1 VAFVL
6 DASVAIAWFVKSL
19 ATEYTNA
26 LLRRAAAERLH
37 VLALWHAEFA
47 NVLLALAHRRKLD
60 PARLEAIFAAIDAL
74 DWKTDA
80 APPGAREL
88 AALARRFSL
97 SAYDAT
103 YLELALRLA
112 LPIAARD
119 GPLCKAA
126 PRAGVAI
133 A

>member
-1 VAFVL
+1 MAFVL
-6 DASVAIAWFVKSL
+6 DASVAIAWFVKSQ
-19 ATEYTNA
+19 ATEYTYA

-37 VLALWHAEFA
+37 VPALWHAEFA
-47 NVLLALAHRRKLD
+47 NVL
-60 PARLEAIFAAIDAL
+60 
-74 DWKTDA
+74 
-80 APPGAREL
+80 L